1 MKKTLG
7 RSRCY
12 PFIEQGLDF
21 VQNRDRLFLPEVT
34 DLRWIH
40 ILIRGTFLD
49 SIKMFNVFQKGASD
63 CVGMILDGAMGSDPS
78 NKFISWSSPGEI
90 LLKQDRLRYLTG

>member
-1 MKKTLG
+1 
-7 RSRCY
+7 
-12 PFIEQGLDF
+12 
-21 VQNRDRLFLPEVT
+21 
-34 DLRWIH
+34 
-40 ILIRGTFLD
+40 
-49 SIKMFNVFQKGASD
+49 MFNVFQKGASD